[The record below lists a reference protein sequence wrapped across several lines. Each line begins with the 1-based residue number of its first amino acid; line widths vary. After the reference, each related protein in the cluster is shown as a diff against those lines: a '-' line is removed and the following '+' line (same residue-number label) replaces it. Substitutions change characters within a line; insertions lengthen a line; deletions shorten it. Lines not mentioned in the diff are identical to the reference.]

1 MPLPAHGRRA
11 GDPGKRMR
19 SRWTPLQVRRL
30 LVAALTFMVVSLVL
44 LAALLHGRALQ
55 SPDRAAATWGGTC
68 MQESASLQDALSAA
82 GGGSC
87 DALPAALCSMLF
99 PLDDCTVT
107 GVSPDGRIVGLDT
120 GEAPAGIRGR
130 VIDGMEER
138 GWVSLDPQGDA
149 VLSFVHEGPWD
160 DGRVQSDGRYA
171 KVGFALVVI
180 QPLDDSTSVLVQLA

>member
-1 MPLPAHGRRA
+1 MPLLDHGRRA
-11 GDPGKRMR
+11 RGSGKHMR

-44 LAALLHGRALQ
+44 LAALLHGRALR
-55 SPDRAAATWGGTC
+55 SPDRVAATRGGTC
-68 MQESASLQDALSAA
+68 MQASASLQDALSAA

-87 DALPAALCSMLF
+87 DALPAALCSVLF

-107 GVSPDGRIVGLDT
+107 GVSPDGKIIGLDT
-120 GEAPAGIRGR
+120 GG
-130 VIDGMEER
+130 VIDGMEEG
-138 GWVSLDPQGDA
+138 GWVSLDPRGDA

-171 KVGFALVVI
+171 QVGFALVVI
-180 QPLDDSTSVLVQLA
+180 QPLGDSTSVLVQLA